1 MIFTQISRP
10 DALDE
15 RQYRDDFSVGELVP
29 VAWHVAGRFAIAIG
43 YAKLGDVEKK
53 FVGMMPRV
61 TRLVMRGRFPAA
73 ITRGAAPVRLAFE
86 VLSMTGCAVG
96 LVERR
101 TTLHS
106 RLIIRKQPDCAR
118 RDRPVARI
126 KHSHEQDQRAENY
139 PYSFQSIIPGV
150 LRQSSGKSKALRGT
164 LYSQWSAP

>member
-96 LVERR
+96 LVECRS
-101 TTLHS
+101 TLHG
-106 RLIIRKQPDCAR
+106 RLIIRKQPNCAR
-118 RDRPVARI
+118 RDRRAARL
-126 KHSHEQDQRAENY
+126 KHSHKQDQWAEDY
-139 PYSFQSIIPGV
+139 PYSVQTTIPGV
-150 LRQSSGKSKALRGT
+150 LRSSTGKSKARQGT
-164 LYSQWSAP
+164 FYSQLSAP